1 MTAFVDPLNWC
12 SRPESWG
19 KRTLLR
25 SPLHGTII
33 VLMTLKNIT
42 VLLLLLLVLAG
53 CGPSYVWG
61 DDADTARQ
69 LLQMVPQGSSL
80 NDLRLQSG
88 RPGWKLDQRN
98 IHIFEAGEPH
108 YFDSCDGKGG
118 PAVRVII
125 ADYWGPLRTVVETLW
140 IFGPEKKLVGVCVRR
155 SVDAP

>member
-1 MTAFVDPLNWC
+1 M
-12 SRPESWG
+12 
-19 KRTLLR
+19 K
-25 SPLHGTII
+25 
-33 VLMTLKNIT
+33 LKNIT
-42 VLLLLLLVLAG
+42 VLLLLLLLAG

-69 LLQMVPQGSSL
+69 LLRMVPQGSSL
-80 NDLRLQSG
+80 HDLRTEA
-88 RPGWKLDQRN
+88 RRRGWKLDQRN
-98 IHIFEAGEPH
+98 IHIFEAGEPQ

-118 PAVRVII
+118 PAVPVII